1 MAAFK
6 KGQVVQWKAAGK
18 VARLEGTAGK
28 IVSGKI
34 QEVCNKTKTLSVMPD
49 HRAKRGAPMHGM
61 GAHLEFDQIIT
72 VPEPKQ
78 AAKKPAARRSVAA
91 AAFMI

>member
-6 KGQVVQWKAAGK
+6 KGQVVKWKAAGK

-72 VPEPKQ
+72 SDPKQ
-78 AAKKPAARRSVAA
+78 VATKPAARRSVAA